1 MSARSSL
8 DREIFQTFLASTFAV
23 QESGMSKQSLSGL
36 IEIHKAIAKDELPFD
51 EILDL
56 MAERARIVADAT
68 GIAIGLLTGNQLVY
82 RAGSGSGAQYI
93 GQHVTA
99 VLSASARTSPRK
111 EILRVDNAENDAR
124 IEAAICRGCD
134 AKALL
139 IIPFYNDHFM
149 AGVLEV
155 LFRDP
160 HSFDVGEMRTYR
172 MMAKLVEEA
181 MAHDLLHRQKGE
193 LATRPANTQPAIEET
208 PSLITGSWSDGNPTP
223 GPSIAPVCN
232 ATATV
237 PSAASSQCPDRQ
249 GTSTKFQ
256 LKHPSFLDSPWIFDA
271 TVLVIILG
279 LAGWISLHQNEAST
293 MERESITRASASGE
307 NVREESNNS
316 VSKTA
321 SGTHQNNTS
330 RPRFMRVQVGPNEVD
345 YVAEDVTIRQFT
357 TPVPLSRPT
366 SVDERS
372 DIGDDMTMHTNKYKA
387 EVLPESGRGKSDAI
401 HSAPRH

>member
-1 MSARSSL
+1 
-8 DREIFQTFLASTFAV
+8 LASTFAV

-36 IEIHKAIAKDELPFD
+36 IEIHKAIAKDELPFE

-56 MAERARIVADAT
+56 IAERARIVADAT

-82 RAGSGSGAQYI
+82 RAGSGSGAQFI
-93 GQHVTA
+93 GQQVTA

-111 EILRVDNAENDAR
+111 EILRVDNAENDSR
-124 IEAAICRGCD
+124 IEAAICRECD

-181 MAHDLLHRQKGE
+181 MARDLLHGQKGE

-208 PSLITGSWSDGNPTP
+208 PSLITGSWRDGNPTP
-223 GPSIAPVCN
+223 GPSVAPVCN

-237 PSAASSQCPDRQ
+237 PSAVSSQCPPDRQ
-249 GTSTKFQ
+249 GTSTKVQ

-279 LAGWISLHQNEAST
+279 LAGWISLHQHEAWT
-293 MERESITRASASGE
+293 TERESITRTAPS

-316 VSKTA
+316 VSNTPI
-321 SGTHQNNTS
+321 GTHQNNVS

-357 TPVPLSRPT
+357 KPVPLSHPP

-372 DIGDDMTMHTNKYKA
+372 DIGDNVTVHTYKYKA